1 MGQCCFLLAAVTK
14 LNVDRYQHYKTIL
27 TVSNDSFSK
36 FYEETRDNNEVN
48 GKSIKKINRFNLNIL
63 IIRHICRVY
72 YPGLVFNSFNLY
84 YFSCLLY
91 SQIGEVSAKFLKCKE
106 NMSACICAICKHFT
120 SVDKK
125 PCLCEKC
132 GICR

>member
-14 LNVDRYQHYKTIL
+14 LNVDRYPHPNTIP
-27 TVSNDSFSK
+27 TVSNDSFRNTK
-36 FYEETRDNNEVN
+36 KRATTT
-48 GKSIKKINRFNLNIL
+48 KSMENQFKKINRFNLNIL
-63 IIRHICRVY
+63 KIRHICRVY
-72 YPGLVFNSFNLY
+72 HPGLVFNSPNLY

-106 NMSACICAICKHFT
+106 DMSACICAICKHFT

-125 PCLCEKC
+125 LCHCEKC